1 MFILVVWL
9 VQCLITRVFRPFK
22 TLIVVVA
29 FQPMTLMYHS
39 SCLKA
44 IIVAF

>member
-1 MFILVVWL
+1 MFKLVVWWA
-9 VQCLITRVFRPFK
+9 QCLITRVFRPFK
-22 TLIVVVA
+22 TLIIVVA

-39 SCLKA
+39 SCLKT